1 MQLPGGMP
9 AQEFLRDYWQKKPLV
24 IRQAFAGFECPVS
37 ADELADART
46 FLTGSYPL
54 RFTSNSSI
62 ANQLIGIQ
70 IENLGIDYV
79 DRRNGLIE
87 AVTQDD
93 IARVARRLL
102 RADDLVV
109 TIVGRPNL
117 APAPEG
123 LPETGDM
130 APVAAPGR
138 QH

>member
-1 MQLPGGMP
+1 MIIGQVATRNERVGQSLSIIRD
-9 AQEFLRDYWQKKPLV
+9 ELR
-24 IRQAFAGFECPVS
+24 RMAEAGVS